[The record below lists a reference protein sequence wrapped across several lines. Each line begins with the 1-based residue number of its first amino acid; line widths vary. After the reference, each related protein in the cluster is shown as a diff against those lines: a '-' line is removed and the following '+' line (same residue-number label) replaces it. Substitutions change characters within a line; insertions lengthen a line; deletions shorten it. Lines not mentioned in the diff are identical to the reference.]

1 MTPANLE
8 AALALEFKDKSLL
21 LRALTH
27 RSYVNESAQ
36 PVEMDNERL
45 EFLGD
50 AVLDFVTGEY
60 LYHRFPEMPEGEL
73 TNLRSAL
80 VKRETL
86 AQFARQIELGDYMLV
101 SKGERAAGGL
111 QRTPLLAGVF
121 EALVGALYLD
131 RGLGAARRF
140 WFRFAEPYLA
150 LITQGPFGKDAKSRL
165 QEASQGRFQTKP
177 VYQIVS
183 ETGPDH
189 AKTFVIEVRIGERVL
204 GAGSGNTK
212 QRAEQEAARL
222 ALAVLQSES
231 GESAPPGAP

>member
-1 MTPANLE
+1 MTAADLE
-8 AALALEFKDKSLL
+8 AALALDFRDKSLL

-36 PVEMDNERL
+36 PAELDNERL

-86 AQFARQIELGDYMLV
+86 AGFARAIELGDYMLV

-131 RGLGAARRF
+131 QGLEAARRF
-140 WFRFAEPYLA
+140 WLRLAEPHLA
-150 LITQGPFGKDAKSRL
+150 QIMQGPFGKDAKSQL
-165 QEASQGRFQTKP
+165 QEASQARFQTKP
-177 VYQIVS
+177 VYQIIS

-189 AKTFVIEVRIGERVL
+189 AKTFVVEVRIGERVL
-204 GAGSGNTK
+204 GTGSGNTK

-222 ALAVLQSES
+222 ALAAFQS
-231 GESAPPGAP
+231 GEAANPRSGAP

>member
-1 MTPANLE
+1 MTPADLD
-8 AALALEFKDKSLL
+8 AALALEFRDKSLL

-27 RSYVNESAQ
+27 TSYVNESVQ
-36 PVEMDNERL
+36 PVELDNERL

-86 AQFARQIELGDYMLV
+86 AGFARQIALGDYMLV

-131 RGLGAARRF
+131 QGLDAARRF
-140 WFRFAEPYLA
+140 WFRFAEPHLA
-150 LITQGPFGKDAKSRL
+150 LIAQGPLGKDAKSRL
-165 QEASQGRFQTKP
+165 QEASQARFQTKP

-189 AKTFVIEVRIGERVL
+189 AKTFVVEVRIGERVL
-204 GAGSGNTK
+204 GTGSGNTK

-222 ALAVLQSES
+222 ALAAF
-231 GESAPPGAP
+231 GADADTRPGAS